1 MRAAAVLGFL
11 AVVAPISMSPG
22 TSLTMVVSGVTT
34 AGRRHGWWVVA
45 GTVTGLYVHGLLAA
59 AGLAALVL
67 HSAQAF
73 RLVQAVGAAYLAGL
87 GLWMIWSTVRHRN
100 PAPAGRPNLPVAGRP
115 NLPVAGWPNLPAA
128 GRGNLPAAGRPNPP
142 TAVHRRRSPAAR
154 RHIGLRHPYGQALL
168 GNVLNPKAA
177 SVYLTLAP
185 QFLLPGR
192 SVWGPMLLLVTAH
205 AAFVVLWLGTW
216 VALSSA
222 GSRLLRTDRARRAIN
237 RVGGAILVAL
247 GIRAATSL
255 A

>member
-1 MRAAAVLGFL
+1 MRLAAVLGFL

-34 AGRRHGWWVVA
+34 SGRRHGWWVVA

-87 GLWMIWSTVRHRN
+87 GLWMIWSTIRRRD
-100 PAPAGRPNLPVAGRP
+100 PAPSRPEPPSVRRRRP
-115 NLPVAGWPNLPAA
+115 PAA
-128 GRGNLPAAGRPNPP
+128 C
-142 TAVHRRRSPAAR
+142 RR
-154 RHIGLRHPYGQALL
+154 IGLRHPYGQALL

-192 SVWGPMLLLVTAH
+192 SVWGPMLVLVTAH
-205 AAFVVLWLGTW
+205 AVFVVLWLGTW
-216 VALSSA
+216 VAVSSV

-247 GIRAATSL
+247 GLRSAASL

>member
-1 MRAAAVLGFL
+1 VRLAAVLGFL

-34 AGRRHGWWVVA
+34 SGRRHGWWVVA
-45 GTVTGLYVHGLLAA
+45 GTVSGLYVHGLLAA

-87 GLWMIWSTVRHRN
+87 GLWMIWSTVRRRG
-100 PAPAGRPNLPVAGRP
+100 PALS
-115 NLPVAGWPNLPAA
+115 
-128 GRGNLPAAGRPNPP
+128 
-142 TAVHRRRSPAAR
+142 RRRDPPAAR
-154 RHIGLRHPYGQALL
+154 RRVGLRHPYGQALL

-177 SVYLTLAP
+177 SIYLTLAP

-205 AAFVVLWLGTW
+205 AVFVVLWLGTW

-222 GSRLLRTDRARRAIN
+222 GARLLRTDRARRTIN
-237 RVGGAILVAL
+237 RIGGAILVAL

>member
-1 MRAAAVLGFL
+1 VRLAAVLGFL

-34 AGRRHGWWVVA
+34 SGRRHGWWVVA

-67 HSAQAF
+67 HSAQGF
-73 RLVQAVGAAYLAGL
+73 RVVQAAGAAYLAVL
-87 GLWMIWSTVRHRN
+87 GLWMIWSTVRRRD
-100 PAPAGRPNLPVAGRP
+100 PAPSRR
-115 NLPVAGWPNLPAA
+115 
-128 GRGNLPAAGRPNPP
+128 RGTP
-142 TAVHRRRSPAAR
+142 TAW
-154 RHIGLRHPYGQALL
+154 RHLGLRHPYGQALL

-185 QFLLPGR
+185 QFLQPGR
-192 SVWGPMLLLVTAH
+192 AVWGPMLLLVTAH
-205 AAFVVLWLGTW
+205 AVFVVLWLGTW

-222 GSRLLRTDRARRAIN
+222 GSRLLRTDRARRTIN
-237 RVGGAILVAL
+237 RVGGAILVML
-247 GIRAATSL
+247 GVRKATSL

>member
-1 MRAAAVLGFL
+1 MRLAAVLGFL
-11 AVVAPISMSPG
+11 AVVAPLSMSPG
-22 TSLTMVVSGVTT
+22 TSLTLVVSGVAT

-59 AGLAALVL
+59 AGLAAVVL

-73 RLVQAVGAAYLAGL
+73 RLVQSAGAAYLAGL
-87 GLWMIWSTVRHRN
+87 GLWMIWSTVR
-100 PAPAGRPNLPVAGRP
+100 
-115 NLPVAGWPNLPAA
+115 
-128 GRGNLPAAGRPNPP
+128 
-142 TAVHRRRSPAAR
+142 RRRPPARAR
-154 RHIGLRHPYGQALL
+154 RLGLRHPFGQALL

-192 SVWGPMLLLVTAH
+192 PVWGPMLLLVTAH
-205 AAFVVLWLGTW
+205 AVFVVGWLGAW
-216 VALSSA
+216 VVVSSA
-222 GSRLLRTDRARRAIN
+222 GSRFLRTDRARRVIN

-247 GIRAATSL
+247 GVRSAASL